1 MENYKQLTDQELFS
15 LLKLDDRT
23 AFAEIYNR
31 YKGPLYIHAFNKLRD
46 KEEVRDVLQQLF
58 SVLWMKRNDIVLSSN
73 LSGYLYTAIRNR
85 IFKVIAHKS
94 VESNYISS
102 IQQSIASS
110 EAITDYM
117 VRENQLKQIIDR
129 EIELLPAKMKEVFLL
144 SRRMHLSHKEIAEQ
158 LGISEQT
165 VAKQVT
171 NALKILRTKLGL
183 FLYLLFLIRY

>member
-1 MENYKQLTDQELFS
+1 MENYKRLTDQELFS
-15 LLKLDDRT
+15 LLKLDDRM

-46 KEEVRDVLQQLF
+46 KEEVRDILQQLF

-73 LSGYLYTAIRNR
+73 LSGYLYSAIRNR

-129 EIELLPAKMKEVFLL
+129 EIELLPSKMKEVFLL

-165 VAKQVT
+165 VSKQVT

-183 FLYLLFLIRY
+183 FLYIFFLIRQ